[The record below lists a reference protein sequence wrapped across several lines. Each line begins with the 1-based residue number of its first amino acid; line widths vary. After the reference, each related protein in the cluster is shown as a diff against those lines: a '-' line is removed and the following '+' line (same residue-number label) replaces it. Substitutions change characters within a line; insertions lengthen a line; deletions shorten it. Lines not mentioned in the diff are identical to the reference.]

1 MREPTCCLPFSSV
14 DLPKPWM
21 IAIITMIFKLPE
33 LVLMTKPNQT
43 LTPYTATRVQRIKSS
58 LQNYIQETKQLKPP
72 KATRDL
78 NDLSMQGLSMPQ
90 MESPPETKESRK
102 SEGNWFLMN
111 SDHPNNVKISQNEEM
126 GDDDTT
132 PPGDLLPSGAL
143 FIVPGRFSNSEKS

>member
-1 MREPTCCLPFSSV
+1 M
-14 DLPKPWM
+14 K
-21 IAIITMIFKLPE
+21 
-33 LVLMTKPNQT
+33 
-43 LTPYTATRVQRIKSS
+43 
-58 LQNYIQETKQLKPP
+58 
-72 KATRDL
+72 
-78 NDLSMQGLSMPQ
+78 GLSMPY

-111 SDHPNNVKISQNEEM
+111 SDHLNNVKISQNKEM